1 MLNLGLKD
9 EIIKEI
15 CMTVNYF
22 LALSIKICK
31 GSNPDKR
38 FDRNQELKI
47 SSANRI
53 YKLLIA

>member
-1 MLNLGLKD
+1 MLNLGLED

-22 LALSIKICK
+22 LALSIKIRK

-38 FDRNQELKI
+38 FDRNQKLKI
-47 SSANRI
+47 LSANRI
-53 YKLLIA
+53 YKLV